1 MNWIKDVF
9 GVLKPAIGMVHFLP
23 LPGAPEHDAAGGMPK
38 IVQALRQDLEALQQ
52 GGIDAVMF
60 CNEHDRPYTLNADY
74 AVTPAM
80 AYAIGEL
87 RKEIRVPFGVDV
99 LWDPQAA
106 LALARACSGQFV
118 REIFSGVY
126 ASDMGLWNTDAGK
139 ALRYRHQID
148 ADDVRVL
155 FNINAEFA
163 SPLSPRTLRDT
174 ARSVVF
180 SSVPDGL
187 CVSGAMTGE
196 AVSAESLRTVK
207 QVAGEVPVFINTG
220 ANSDN
225 IAQLIQ
231 YADGVI
237 VGSSLKVDGSTWNPV
252 DPDRV
257 KQFMAAL
264 RQARQVNPAR
274 PAAVASPVV
283 KAG

>member
-1 MNWIKDVF
+1 MNWIKDIF
-9 GVLKPAIGMVHFLP
+9 GVSKPAIGMVHFLP
-23 LPGAPEHDAAGGMPK
+23 LPGAPEHDSAGGMPK
-38 IVQALRQDLEALQQ
+38 IVKALCQDLEALQH

-60 CNEHDRPYTLNADY
+60 CNESDRPYTLNADH
-74 AVTPAM
+74 AVTAAM

-87 RKEIRVPFGVDV
+87 RREIRVPFGVDV
-99 LWDPQAA
+99 LWDPLAA
-106 LALARACSGQFV
+106 LALARACGAQFV

-148 ADDVRVL
+148 ADNVRVL

-174 ARSVVF
+174 AKSVVF

-196 AVSAESLRTVK
+196 AVSTASLSTVK
-207 QVAGEVPVFINTG
+207 EVAGGVPVFINTG
-220 ANSDN
+220 ANAGN

-231 YADGVI
+231 HADGVI
-237 VGSSLKVDGSTWNPV
+237 VGSSLKINGSTWNPV
-252 DPDRV
+252 DPERV
-257 KQFMAAL
+257 KQFMGAL
-264 RQARQVNPAR
+264 EKGREMNAGPAMKT
-274 PAAVASPVV
+274 V
-283 KAG
+283 